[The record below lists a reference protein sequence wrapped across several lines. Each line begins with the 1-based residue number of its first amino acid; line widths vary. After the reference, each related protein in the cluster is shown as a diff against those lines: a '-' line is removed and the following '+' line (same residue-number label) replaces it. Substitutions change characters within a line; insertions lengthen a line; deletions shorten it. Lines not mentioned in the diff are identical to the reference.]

1 MTVQK
6 IQYET
11 LDKNT
16 KAKIKKIVGTIVVSM
31 CNIYRLRF
39 SSGASSAC
47 GIAFDGESDRLYQ
60 SIMQLNKMK
69 FKGEDL
75 RKYRQFI
82 KSCFNRTYRDLP
94 SILNCIPLFKI
105 VHIHTLACIC
115 SNLYDTTDL
124 CVKAMTM
131 TDSRAL
137 MEILEL

>member
-1 MTVQK
+1 MAVQK

-16 KAKIKKIVGTIVVSM
+16 KSKIKNIVGMIVVSL
-31 CNIYRLRF
+31 CNLSRLRF
-39 SSGASSAC
+39 SKGASSAC
-47 GIAFDGESDRLYQ
+47 GVAFDGESDRLYQ
-60 SIMQLNKMK
+60 SIMQLNNMQ

-82 KSCFNRTYRDLP
+82 KSCLNRTYRDLP
-94 SILNCIPLFKI
+94 AILNCIPLFKI
-105 VHIHTLACIC
+105 VNIHTLACIC

-124 CVKAMTM
+124 CVKVMTM
-131 TDSRAL
+131 TDSKAL

>member
-1 MTVQK
+1 MAVQK
-6 IQYET
+6 IQYRT
-11 LDKNT
+11 LDENT
-16 KAKIKKIVGTIVVSM
+16 KQEVKKIVGTIVVSI
-31 CNIYRLRF
+31 CNIHRLRF
-39 SSGASSAC
+39 SRGASSAC

-60 SIMQLNKMK
+60 SVMRLNNMQ
-69 FKGEDL
+69 FKGDDL

-82 KSCFNRTYRDLP
+82 KSSFNRTYRDLP

-131 TDSRAL
+131 TDSKAL

>member
-1 MTVQK
+1 MAVQK

-16 KAKIKKIVGTIVVSM
+16 KANIKKIVSTIVVSI
-31 CNIYRLRF
+31 CNISRLRF
-39 SSGASSAC
+39 SKGASSAC

-60 SIMQLNKMK
+60 SIMQLNKMQ

-82 KSCFNRTYRDLP
+82 NSCFNRTYRDLP
-94 SILNCIPLFKI
+94 AFLNCVPLFKI
-105 VHIHTLACIC
+105 VNIHNLACIC
-115 SNLYDTTDL
+115 SNLYDATDL

-131 TDSRAL
+131 TDSKAL